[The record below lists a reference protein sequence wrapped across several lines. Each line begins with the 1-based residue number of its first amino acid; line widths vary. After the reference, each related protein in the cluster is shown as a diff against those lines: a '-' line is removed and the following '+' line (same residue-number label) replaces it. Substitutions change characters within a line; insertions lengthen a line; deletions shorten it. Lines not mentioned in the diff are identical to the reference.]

1 MLVPARVIIEMPRPV
16 PCPNDAS
23 KFAVSMRTSSI
34 MSEFGDDARR
44 RSLPLLV
51 APSIVHSFPP
61 TPPGADVSLD
71 VRLTNPCATYGTAA
85 DELTPVTNRVRSTG
99 MFENIGRL
107 STLRRSRFCPVV
119 RTPVSRIGASPLTVT
134 VSLTAPTPS
143 VRSTVACWATDRMM
157 PLRTDVLK
165 PCSSAVTR

>member
-1 MLVPARVIIEMPRPV
+1 MPLRVIIEMPRPV
-16 PCPNDAS
+16 PWPKDAS

-34 MSEFGDDARR
+34 MSEFGDEARR

-61 TPPGADVSLD
+61 TPPGADVSLE
-71 VRLTNPCATYGTAA
+71 VRLTKPCATYGTAA
-85 DELTPVTNRVRSTG
+85 DELTPVTNRVSSTG

-119 RTPVSRIGASPLTVT
+119 STPVSRIGASPLTVT
-134 VSLTAPTPS
+134 VSLRAPTPS
-143 VRSTVACWATDRMM
+143 VRSTLACCATDRMM
-157 PLRTDVLK
+157 PLRTDVLN